1 MTEKLLADN
10 RGSKYI
16 FAPKIAS
23 KGKSQKLTNREA
35 FVISHFAGQVIRRD
49 IAEISSRRVSR
60 RHLALC
66 PPPPSTCHTA
76 VHVSHSRPRVTQP
89 STCHTAVYVSQVI
102 YRTEGWLRKNTDT
115 LHEDLQARRNN
126 RRDE

>member
-49 IAEISSRRVSR
+49 ISEISPRYRRGAYLGAISHYAHR
-60 RHLALC
+60 RR
-66 PPPPSTCHTA
+66 PRVTQPPSTCHTA
-76 VHVSHSRPRVTQP
+76 VH
-89 STCHTAVYVSQVI
+89 VSQVI

-115 LHEDLQARRNN
+115 LHEDLQARHNN